1 MGCNCGGLKKKK
13 TKVAAK
19 SAASRIQ
26 KKSSDKQKRMVAIK
40 AINKTL
46 SKKN

>member
-1 MGCNCGGLKKKK
+1 MGCNCGGSKKAK
-13 TKVAAK
+13 TKRAVK
-19 SAASRIQ
+19 TNASRIQ
-26 KKSSDKQKRMVAIK
+26 KKSNDKQKRMVAIK

>member
-1 MGCNCGGLKKKK
+1 MGCNCGGSKKPKAKK
-13 TKVAAK
+13 TTK
-19 SAASRIQ
+19 SNASRIQ
-26 KKSSDKQKRMVAIK
+26 KKSSAKQKRMVAIK